1 MALQG
6 KITAARGLSSAGTSS
21 KVIVARNMQ
30 LNTAGQSLAG
40 LTDVDTTARTDG
52 SVILWDATTS
62 TFKVRPDVQNANLK
76 IIGGS
81 F

>member
-6 KITAARGLSSAGTSS
+6 KITANRVIQSGGIKS
-21 KVIVARNMQ
+21 KTIVARNM
-30 LNTAGQSLAG
+30 TISDGQSLSA
-40 LTDVDTTARTDG
+40 LTDVDVSARDDG
-52 SVILWDATTS
+52 SMIIWDNNTLK
-62 TFKVRPDVQNANLK
+62 FKVLGDIEHANLQ

>member
-21 KVIVARNMQ
+21 KVIVARNMT
-30 LNTAGQSLAG
+30 LSAGQSLAG

-76 IIGGS
+76 IISGS

>member
-6 KITAARGLSSAGTSS
+6 KITANRVIQSGGIKT
-21 KVIVARNMQ
+21 KTIVARNM
-30 LNTAGQSLAG
+30 TISDGQSLSA
-40 LTDVDTTARTDG
+40 LTDVDVSQRDDG
-52 SVILWDATTS
+52 SMIIWDNNTS
-62 TFKVRPDVQNANLK
+62 TFKVLGDIEHTNLS

>member
-6 KITAARGLSSAGTSS
+6 KITATRGLSSAGTSS
-21 KVIVARNMQ
+21 KTIVARNMQ
-30 LNTAGQSLAG
+30 LTAGQSLAG
-40 LTDVDTTARTDG
+40 LTDVDTTARIDG

-62 TFKVRPDVQNANLK
+62 TFKVRPDVSNANLK

>member
-6 KITAARGLSSAGTSS
+6 KITANRGYQSGGTSS
-21 KVIVARNMQ
+21 KVIVARNMS
-30 LNTAGQSLAG
+30 LTAGQSLSA
-40 LTDVDTTARTDG
+40 LTDVDTSARNDG
-52 SVILWDATTS
+52 SMIIWDATSS
-62 TFKVRPDVQNANLK
+62 TFKVQGQIENTNLK

>member
-6 KITAARGLSSAGTSS
+6 KITANRVIQSGGIKS
-21 KVIVARNMQ
+21 KTIVARNM
-30 LNTAGQSLAG
+30 TISDGQSLSA
-40 LTDVDTTARTDG
+40 LTDVDVSQRDDG
-52 SVILWDATTS
+52 SMIIWDNTTS
-62 TFKVRPDVQNANLK
+62 TFKVLGDIEHANLQ

>member
-6 KITAARGLSSAGTSS
+6 KITANRSIQSGGVKS
-21 KVIVARNMQ
+21 KTIVARNMTISDSAT
-30 LNTAGQSLAG
+30 LSS
-40 LTDVDTTARTDG
+40 LTDVDVSQRDEG
-52 SVILWDATTS
+52 SMIIWDNSSS
-62 TFKVRPDVQNANLK
+62 TFKVLGAIQNTNLQ

>member
-6 KITAARGLSSAGTSS
+6 KITANRGYQSAGTSQ
-21 KVIVARNMQ
+21 KVIVARNMS
-30 LNTAGQSLAG
+30 LTAGQSLSA
-40 LTDVDTTARTDG
+40 LTDVDTTQRNDG
-52 SVILWDATTS
+52 SMVIWDSNSS
-62 TFKVRPDVQNANLK
+62 TFKVQGELEHAGLQ